1 MERSQLYCKKKT
13 INHQEINPLS
23 HLRNTAGRHGCL
35 RQHVW
40 FSRLVGI
47 ICPKKESNVL
57 LEMELK
63 TIILLP

>member
-13 INHQEINPLS
+13 INHQEI
-23 HLRNTAGRHGCL
+23 NTAGRHGCL